1 MCWGGLGLNT
11 KKTTLFAKGKWGAKY
26 KKTQVSLV
34 QQRRSLFES
43 VSIEMNFRKKK
54 KTTLTIFYRDEHFLF
69 TDLND
74 ERLCSPTVH
83 CTNIHSKTEI

>member
-1 MCWGGLGLNT
+1 MLGWVGVKY

>member
-54 KTTLTIFYRDEHFLF
+54 KR
-69 TDLND
+69 
-74 ERLCSPTVH
+74 R
-83 CTNIHSKTEI
+83 

>member
-54 KTTLTIFYRDEHFLF
+54 KKKDVDYML
-69 TDLND
+69 
-74 ERLCSPTVH
+74 
-83 CTNIHSKTEI
+83 